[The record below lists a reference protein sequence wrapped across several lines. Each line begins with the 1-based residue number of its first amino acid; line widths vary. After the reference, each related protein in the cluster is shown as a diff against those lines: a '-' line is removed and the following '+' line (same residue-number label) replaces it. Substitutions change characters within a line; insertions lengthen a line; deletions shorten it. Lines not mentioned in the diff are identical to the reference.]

1 MQTFLHLRYSI
12 VLSVLKILYDL
23 NVSYDFFPYII
34 LTQLRLEEVTVGER
48 LSGLSQ
54 SLSQVVDPG
63 PQDQTLRHFSY
74 QIFIT

>member
-1 MQTFLHLRYSI
+1 MQTFLHLRYSF

-54 SLSQVVDPG
+54 PLSQVVDPG